1 MIITRISLVL
11 FCIASSLVIGQT
23 IDSQTKPFT
32 DYQISST
39 RYYTDDKGA
48 VNMFVNVWGNVSS
61 PGRHGVSDGI
71 DFATLLSI
79 VGGPSET
86 ANLKRVMLYREIPDN
101 GQLRFIIDLEDFV
114 KTGDRRNFI
123 EIRPN
128 DTILIPTKT
137 SSLIW
142 RQIGTLNT
150 IFSLLNLYFTLEL
163 AFNR

>member
-1 MIITRISLVL
+1 
-11 FCIASSLVIGQT
+11 
-23 IDSQTKPFT
+23 
-32 DYQISST
+32 
-39 RYYTDDKGA
+39 
-48 VNMFVNVWGNVSS
+48 
-61 PGRHGVSDGI
+61 
-71 DFATLLSI
+71 
-79 VGGPSET
+79 
-86 ANLKRVMLYREIPDN
+86 MLYREIPDN

-123 EIRPN
+123 EIRLN

-142 RQIGTLNT
+142 RQIGTLTT

>member
-1 MIITRISLVL
+1 M
-11 FCIASSLVIGQT
+11 
-23 IDSQTKPFT
+23 
-32 DYQISST
+32 
-39 RYYTDDKGA
+39 
-48 VNMFVNVWGNVSS
+48 
-61 PGRHGVSDGI
+61 
-71 DFATLLSI
+71 
-79 VGGPSET
+79 GGPSET
-86 ANLKRVMLYREIPDN
+86 ANLKRVMLYREIPDD
-101 GQLRFIIDLEDFV
+101 GQLRYIIDLQDFV

-142 RQIGTLNT
+142 RQVGTLNT